1 MRRCSLRQVDTQV
14 SVRCYGSLSE
24 VLTLHAHAQVGGE
37 VTLAVIA
44 ITLTPIIYEARKS
57 LGGETTDKKDGF
69 RPIPFL

>member
-1 MRRCSLRQVDTQV
+1 MP
-14 SVRCYGSLSE
+14 
-24 VLTLHAHAQVGGE
+24 HAHAQVGGE

-57 LGGETTDKKDGF
+57 LLGDRKDKDGF